1 MADDANP
8 LTDFNQRIINEFR
21 ANGGVVGDPF
31 TGATVVLLT
40 TKGAKSGATR
50 VNPLVALVEGETVY
64 VFASKGGA
72 PTNPD
77 WYYNLIAQP
86 EVHLEIGTESY
97 VAVASE
103 VTGAE
108 RDEIYERQVAVQPG
122 FGTYRDQTTR
132 VIPVIALRRR

>member
-8 LTDFNQRIINEFR
+8 MTHFNQRIIDEFR
-21 ANGGVVGDPF
+21 ANGGVVGEPF

-77 WYYNLIAQP
+77 WYYNLMAEP

-97 VAVASE
+97 DAVAIE
-103 VTGAE
+103 VTGTE

-122 FGTYRDQTTR
+122 FGAYRDQTTR
-132 VIPVIALRRR
+132 AIPVISLRRS